1 LPEARQEGAGPNC
14 SRCVRSN
21 GATVNK
27 YSSRLNFE
35 RAKSTPKAAYGGKLR
50 GTQERCGK
58 QPVVRLLLWEIFR
71 LLGVIK
77 LFYHQIVRLTLRSED
92 VIHLPL
98 DGTVEE
104 AIEEEPAIL
113 EEQRQDS
120 RASPASLPRTP
131 RPHMSKEAEDRL
143 RDGSSAQTNERDLK
157 RKSREAR

>member
-1 LPEARQEGAGPNC
+1 MPEARQEGAGPNC

-58 QPVVRLLLWEIFR
+58 QPVVRLLLWEIAR
-71 LLGVIK
+71 LRGVIK
-77 LFYHQIVRLTLRSED
+77 VLYRQIVRLTPYSGD
-92 VIHLPL
+92 TIQVPL
-98 DGTVEE
+98 DEAVEE
-104 AIEEEPAIL
+104 AMEQEPAIL

-120 RASPASLPRTP
+120 ASA
-131 RPHMSKEAEDRL
+131 
-143 RDGSSAQTNERDLK
+143 K
-157 RKSREAR
+157 RS